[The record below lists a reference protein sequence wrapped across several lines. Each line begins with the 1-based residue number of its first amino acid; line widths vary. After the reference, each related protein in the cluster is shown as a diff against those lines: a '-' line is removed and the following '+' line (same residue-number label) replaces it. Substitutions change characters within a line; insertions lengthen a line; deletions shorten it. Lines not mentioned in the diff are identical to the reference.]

1 LIGSVG
7 FQKKNYRFC
16 LPAEAP
22 CTTHWLTKSVI
33 FIENRLKAIELT
45 DLIDFFITDGLGGL
59 RIFFA
64 AHRILK
70 SWSWTMMVGGRELCK
85 LGLVDEARKVFD
97 SMPERNPISSWN
109 AMISG
114 YVGREVPGRSGGVRQ
129 NEGAWGGEERVCGGK
144 HGGSVHGHRRADT
157 WEGGAPMVEQS
168 GIEMDKKLATAVVD
182 M

>member
-1 LIGSVG
+1 
-7 FQKKNYRFC
+7 
-16 LPAEAP
+16 
-22 CTTHWLTKSVI
+22 
-33 FIENRLKAIELT
+33 LKAIEPT

-144 HGGSVHGHRRADT
+144 HGGSVHGHDALTRGREVHQ
-157 WEGGAPMVEQS
+157 WVEQS